1 MHVGGVLLLLHLLV
15 LLLLLLRLV
24 HTLMMVSLRGV
35 QAGCTQQGSALP
47 EQRCHLHPG
56 CVVRVLGFTG
66 SDPPSAGVAM
76 SHALFFLYPD
86 LYPSRWTLPYP

>member
-1 MHVGGVLLLLHLLV
+1 
-15 LLLLLLRLV
+15 
-24 HTLMMVSLRGV
+24 MMVSLRGV

-56 CVVRVLGFTG
+56 CVVRVLDFTG

-76 SHALFFLYPD
+76 SLALFLLYPD
-86 LYPSRWTLPYP
+86 LGVAWTLLYRRQKRGRLAPG